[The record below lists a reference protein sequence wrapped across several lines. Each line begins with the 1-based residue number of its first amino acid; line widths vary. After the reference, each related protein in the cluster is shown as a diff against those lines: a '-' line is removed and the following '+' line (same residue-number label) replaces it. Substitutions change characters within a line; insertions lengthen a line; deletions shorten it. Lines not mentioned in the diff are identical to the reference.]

1 MSRKA
6 NPTAIGAFVVGGLV
20 LAIGGLIAFG
30 GGKFFKD
37 TTTYVMYFESSVSG
51 LRVGAPVEFRG
62 VQVGEVRDIRGTI
75 SEDLEIQIPVY
86 VEIGE
91 GRLQPKRAN
100 AAPIRREQA
109 IPVLIKRGM
118 RAQLALQSLVTGQF
132 YIELDFHPDQP
143 PRFVG
148 DGTVPEIPTVPSA
161 LSKLRER
168 FEALPLD
175 ELAHEAIAAL
185 QGINGLVSSEELGNA
200 IDSASEA
207 LRQIRQLAD
216 QLGQDLP
223 PMVASA
229 QQAFSIAAEDSPV
242 RYQLESSLSE
252 LSAAARAIR
261 SFAEYLERH
270 PEALL
275 TGKRGGK

>member
-6 NPTAIGAFVVGGLV
+6 NPTLIGAFVIGA
-20 LAIGGLIAFG
+20 LALAMGGLIAFG
-30 GGKFFKD
+30 GGKYFKD
-37 TTTYVMYFESSVSG
+37 TTTYVMYFDSSVSG

-62 VQVGEVRDIRGTI
+62 VKVGEVRDIRGTI

-91 GRLQPKRAN
+91 GRLQPKRAD

-118 RAQLALQSLVTGQF
+118 RAQLSLQSLVTGQF

-175 ELAHEAIAAL
+175 ELAHQAIAAL
-185 QGINGLVSSEELGNA
+185 QGIEQLVSSEELGNA
-200 IDSASEA
+200 IDSASAA
-207 LRQIRQLAD
+207 LREVRKLSD
-216 QLGQDLP
+216 ELGEKLP
-223 PMVASA
+223 PMVDSA